1 MVENIMGAF
10 GFTDFEVNL
19 STRPEKA
26 VGSDEIWS
34 TAEAALEEALQSK
47 VSFGCLHVASA
58 AFQTDTG
65 QLPEQPARP
74 AQGWGFVKDIGG
86 GAFYGP
92 KIDIKVRDAIGRK
105 WQCSTV
111 QLDFNLPQRFDMTYV
126 DADAEKKQ
134 PIMIHRAIFGSIERF
149 FGILVENY
157 AGAVAA
163 CTWLRSRLVR
173 SCSRFVPMD
182 CGEQCR
188 CESQVLSH
196 CGLHLCKSVSLS

>member
-1 MVENIMGAF
+1 M
-10 GFTDFEVNL
+10 
-19 STRPEKA
+19 
-26 VGSDEIWS
+26 
-34 TAEAALEEALQSK
+34 
-47 VSFGCLHVASA
+47 
-58 AFQTDTG
+58 
-65 QLPEQPARP
+65 
-74 AQGWGFVKDIGG
+74 KDIGG

-157 AGAVAA
+157 AGAAAA
-163 CTWLRSRLVR
+163 CMWLR
-173 SCSRFVPMD
+173 C
-182 CGEQCR
+182 
-188 CESQVLSH
+188 
-196 CGLHLCKSVSLS
+196 